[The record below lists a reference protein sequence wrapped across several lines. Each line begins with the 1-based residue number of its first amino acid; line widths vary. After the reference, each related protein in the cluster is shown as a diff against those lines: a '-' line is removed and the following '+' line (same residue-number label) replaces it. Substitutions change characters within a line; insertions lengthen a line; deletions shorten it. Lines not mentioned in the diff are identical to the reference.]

1 MRFIYILFLSV
12 LLISPSSLLAGK
24 VDINRAD
31 AKMLAQNLKG
41 IGDKKAKAIIKYRKQ
56 HGSFENINQLLKVK
70 GIGKK
75 ILADNR
81 DNILLGRKGVVIENS
96 R

>member
-12 LLISPSSLLAGK
+12 LLISPSTLLAEK

-41 IGDKKAKAIIKYRKQ
+41 IGNKKAKAIIKYRKQ
-56 HGSFENINQLLKVK
+56 HGSFKNINQLLKVK

-81 DNILLGRKGVVIENS
+81 DNILLSRKGVVIENS

>member
-1 MRFIYILFLSV
+1 MNFIYILFLSV
-12 LLISPSSLLAGK
+12 LLILPSSLLAGK

-31 AKMLAQNLKG
+31 AKTLAQNLKG
-41 IGDKKAKAIIKYRKQ
+41 VGDKKARAIIKYRQQ
-56 HGSFENINQLLKVK
+56 HGRFKNINQLLNIK

-75 ILADNR
+75 ILSDNR
-81 DNILLGRKGVVIENS
+81 DNIILSRKGIVIENS